1 MNNSKAYIEEA
12 ALINWK
18 SKMASINNDSIKI
31 LNDYQNKVNELN
43 NYMKGNV
50 AEGFI
55 NDETSTIKEI
65 LSKHENMKDLEKF
78 INIVVEKMKSY

>member
-1 MNNSKAYIEEA
+1 MSNSHAYLEQS

-18 SKMASINNDSIKI
+18 SRMATLNEEAISL

-55 NDETSTIKEI
+55 NDETATIKENI
-65 LSKHENMKDLEKF
+65 AFH
-78 INIVVEKMKSY
+78 INNF